1 MDYKI
6 LTSDEVSD
14 LEKQVKAAIADGWKP
29 QGGVACSEY
38 VCEGPDYDR
47 SQGRTRTFGIYQAM
61 VKEAVST

>member
-6 LTSDEVSD
+6 LTSDKISD

-38 VCEGPDYDR
+38 R
-47 SQGRTRTFGIYQAM
+47 IYQAM